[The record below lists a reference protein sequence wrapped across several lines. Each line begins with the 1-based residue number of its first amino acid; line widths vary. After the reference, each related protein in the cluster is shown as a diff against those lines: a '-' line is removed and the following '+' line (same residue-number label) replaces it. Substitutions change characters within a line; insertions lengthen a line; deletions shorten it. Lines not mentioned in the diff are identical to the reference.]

1 MKKNIKIWCMLVIFI
16 LNIILAVIPSNNAW
30 AMKKNQYSIIRV
42 DEGIKYLS
50 VYNDNILLI
59 NNEGQAI
66 LRKDEIDI
74 KIQGNNFRMLAKN
87 LIINDENK
95 IYDVFNEEFLDE
107 ETIDK
112 FEDIIIESKN
122 IFVTGAGRSG
132 LAAKAFAMRLMH
144 LGLSA
149 YVVGETIS
157 PAIYEDDCIIAISG
171 SGETNTI
178 VSAAKIAKNR
188 GSKVLAVTSYPE
200 STLGK
205 LSDAYVFVK
214 GRTKKEVDDE
224 NYMKRQIHGNYT
236 SLTPLGTAFELTTLV
251 FLDAIVSELME
262 KMQQTESDLKARHTV
277 LE

>member
-1 MKKNIKIWCMLVIFI
+1 MEIMKTSIEAILNNIKT
-16 LNIILAVIPSNNAW
+16 A
-30 AMKKNQYSIIRV
+30 
-42 DEGIKYLS
+42 
-50 VYNDNILLI
+50 
-59 NNEGQAI
+59 
-66 LRKDEIDI
+66 
-74 KIQGNNFRMLAKN
+74 
-87 LIINDENK
+87 
-95 IYDVFNEEFLDE
+95 EEFLDDKSIE
-107 ETIDK
+107 K
-112 FEDIIIESKN
+112 FEEIIVNSKN

-157 PAIYEDDCIIAISG
+157 PAIYEDDCIVAISG

-178 VSAAKIAKNR
+178 VSAVKIAKNR
-188 GSKVLAVTSYPE
+188 GSKVLALTSYPD
-200 STLGK
+200 STLGQ
-205 LSDAYVFVK
+205 LADTFVLVK

-224 NYMKRQIHGNYT
+224 NYIKRQIHGNYT

-262 KMQQTESDLKARHTV
+262 KMHQTESDLKARHTV

>member
-1 MKKNIKIWCMLVIFI
+1 MKMEIMKTSIKAI
-16 LNIILAVIPSNNAW
+16 LN
-30 AMKKNQYSIIRV
+30 
-42 DEGIKYLS
+42 
-50 VYNDNILLI
+50 NI
-59 NNEGQAI
+59 EKA
-66 LRKDEIDI
+66 
-74 KIQGNNFRMLAKN
+74 
-87 LIINDENK
+87 
-95 IYDVFNEEFLDE
+95 EEYLDE
-107 ETIDK
+107 EAIEK
-112 FEDIIIESKN
+112 FEDIIIASKN

-157 PAIYEDDCIIAISG
+157 PAIYEDDCIVAISG

-188 GSKVLAVTSYPE
+188 GSKVLALTSYPD
-200 STLGK
+200 STLGQ
-205 LSDAYVFVK
+205 LCDSYILVK

-224 NYMKRQIHGNYT
+224 NYIKRQIHGNYT

-262 KMQQTESDLKARHTV
+262 KMHQTESDLKARHTV

>member
-1 MKKNIKIWCMLVIFI
+1 MKTSINAILNNIK
-16 LNIILAVIPSNNAW
+16 NA
-30 AMKKNQYSIIRV
+30 
-42 DEGIKYLS
+42 
-50 VYNDNILLI
+50 
-59 NNEGQAI
+59 
-66 LRKDEIDI
+66 
-74 KIQGNNFRMLAKN
+74 
-87 LIINDENK
+87 
-95 IYDVFNEEFLDE
+95 EEFLDDKA
-107 ETIDK
+107 IDE
-112 FEDIIIESKN
+112 FENVIIQSKN

-157 PAIYEDDCIIAISG
+157 PAIYEDDCIVAISG

-178 VSAAKIAKNR
+178 VSAAKIAKAR
-188 GSKVLAVTSYPE
+188 GSKVLALTSYPE
-200 STLGK
+200 SSLGQ
-205 LSDAYVFVK
+205 LADTYILVK
-214 GRTKKEVDDE
+214 GRTSKEEDDE

>member
-1 MKKNIKIWCMLVIFI
+1 MKTSIRAI
-16 LNIILAVIPSNNAW
+16 L
-30 AMKKNQYSIIRV
+30 
-42 DEGIKYLS
+42 
-50 VYNDNILLI
+50 DNI
-59 NNEGQAI
+59 ESAQ
-66 LRKDEIDI
+66 D
-74 KIQGNNFRMLAKN
+74 
-87 LIINDENK
+87 
-95 IYDVFNEEFLDE
+95 YLDE
-107 ETIDK
+107 EAIEK
-112 FEDIIIESKN
+112 FEDIIISSKN

-188 GSKVLAVTSYPE
+188 GSKVLALTSYPD
-200 STLGK
+200 STLGQMCDSYI
-205 LSDAYVFVK
+205 LVK

-224 NYMKRQIHGNYT
+224 NYIRRQNHGNYT
-236 SLTPLGTAFELTTLV
+236 SLTPLGTPFELTTLV

-262 KMQQTESDLKARHTV
+262 KMHQTESDLKARHTV

>member
-1 MKKNIKIWCMLVIFI
+1 MEIMKTSIKAI
-16 LNIILAVIPSNNAW
+16 LN
-30 AMKKNQYSIIRV
+30 
-42 DEGIKYLS
+42 
-50 VYNDNILLI
+50 NI
-59 NNEGQAI
+59 ETAQ
-66 LRKDEIDI
+66 D
-74 KIQGNNFRMLAKN
+74 
-87 LIINDENK
+87 
-95 IYDVFNEEFLDE
+95 YLDE
-107 ETIDK
+107 EAIEK

-157 PAIYEDDCIIAISG
+157 PAIYEDDCIVAISG

-188 GSKVLAVTSYPE
+188 GSKVLALTSYPD
-200 STLGK
+200 SSLGQ
-205 LSDAYVFVK
+205 LCDSYILVK

-262 KMQQTESDLKARHTV
+262 KMHQTESDLKARHTV

>member
-1 MKKNIKIWCMLVIFI
+1 MKTSIKAILDNIKS
-16 LNIILAVIPSNNAW
+16 A
-30 AMKKNQYSIIRV
+30 
-42 DEGIKYLS
+42 
-50 VYNDNILLI
+50 
-59 NNEGQAI
+59 
-66 LRKDEIDI
+66 
-74 KIQGNNFRMLAKN
+74 
-87 LIINDENK
+87 
-95 IYDVFNEEFLDE
+95 EEYLDE
-107 ETIDK
+107 KAIDE
-112 FEDIIIESKN
+112 FEDIIIGSKN

-157 PAIYEDDCIIAISG
+157 PAIYADDCIIAISG

-188 GSKVLAVTSYPE
+188 GSKVLALTSYPE
-200 STLGK
+200 STLGQ
-205 LSDAYVFVK
+205 LADAYILVK

-224 NYMKRQIHGNYT
+224 NYIKRQIHGNYT

-262 KMQQTESDLKARHTV
+262 KMEQTESDLKARHTV

>member
-1 MKKNIKIWCMLVIFI
+1 MEIMKTSIKAI
-16 LNIILAVIPSNNAW
+16 L
-30 AMKKNQYSIIRV
+30 
-42 DEGIKYLS
+42 
-50 VYNDNILLI
+50 DNI
-59 NNEGQAI
+59 ESA
-66 LRKDEIDI
+66 
-74 KIQGNNFRMLAKN
+74 
-87 LIINDENK
+87 
-95 IYDVFNEEFLDE
+95 EEFLDRE
-107 ETIDK
+107 SIDK
-112 FEDIIIESKN
+112 FENIIVNSKN

-157 PAIYEDDCIIAISG
+157 PAIYADDCIVAISG

-178 VSAAKIAKNR
+178 VSAANIAKNR
-188 GSKVLAVTSYPE
+188 GSKVLALTSYPE
-200 STLGK
+200 STLGQ
-205 LSDAYVFVK
+205 LADCFILVK

>member
-1 MKKNIKIWCMLVIFI
+1 MEIMKDSIK
-16 LNIILAVIPSNNAW
+16 
-30 AMKKNQYSIIRV
+30 
-42 DEGIKYLS
+42 
-50 VYNDNILLI
+50 
-59 NNEGQAI
+59 AI
-66 LRKDEIDI
+66 LENIDSA
-74 KIQGNNFRMLAKN
+74 QQ
-87 LIINDENK
+87 
-95 IYDVFNEEFLDE
+95 FLDE
-107 ETIDK
+107 ESVDE
-112 FEDIIIESKN
+112 FENIIINANN

-144 LGLSA
+144 LGLSSF
-149 YVVGETIS
+149 VVGETIS
-157 PAIYEDDCIIAISG
+157 PAINADDCIIAISG

-200 STLGK
+200 STLGQ
-205 LSDAYVFVK
+205 LADGYLFVK

-251 FLDAIVSELME
+251 FLDAVVSELME
-262 KMQQTESDLKARHTV
+262 KMEQTESDLKARHTV

>member
-1 MKKNIKIWCMLVIFI
+1 MQIIKTSIKSI
-16 LNIILAVIPSNNAW
+16 L
-30 AMKKNQYSIIRV
+30 
-42 DEGIKYLS
+42 
-50 VYNDNILLI
+50 DNIESAEEYL
-59 NNEGQAI
+59 
-66 LRKDEIDI
+66 DETFI
-74 KIQGNNFRMLAKN
+74 
-87 LIINDENK
+87 
-95 IYDVFNEEFLDE
+95 EEFE
-107 ETIDK
+107 NV
-112 FEDIIIESKN
+112 IIEAEN
-122 IFVTGAGRSG
+122 VFVTGAGRSG

-157 PAIYEDDCIIAISG
+157 PAINAEDCIIAISG

-178 VSAAKIAKNR
+178 VSAARIAKSR
-188 GSKVLAVTSYPE
+188 GSKVLAVTSYPD

-205 LSDAYVFVK
+205 LSDGHLLVK
-214 GRTKKEVDDE
+214 GRMQQEKDDK

-262 KMQQTESDLKARHTV
+262 KMHQTESDLKARHTV

>member
-1 MKKNIKIWCMLVIFI
+1 MEIMKTSIK
-16 LNIILAVIPSNNAW
+16 
-30 AMKKNQYSIIRV
+30 
-42 DEGIKYLS
+42 
-50 VYNDNILLI
+50 
-59 NNEGQAI
+59 AI
-66 LRKDEIDI
+66 L
-74 KIQGNNFRMLAKN
+74 
-87 LIINDENK
+87 EN
-95 IYDVFNEEFLDE
+95 IESAQDYLDE
-107 ETIDK
+107 ETINQ
-112 FEDIIIESKN
+112 FEDVIMNAKN

-144 LGLSA
+144 LGLSS

-157 PAIYEDDCIIAISG
+157 PAINEEDCIIAISG

-178 VSAAKIAKNR
+178 VSAARIAKNR

-200 STLGK
+200 STLGQ
-205 LSDAYVFVK
+205 LADGYLLVK

>member
-1 MKKNIKIWCMLVIFI
+1 MKTSIKAILDNIKS
-16 LNIILAVIPSNNAW
+16 AED
-30 AMKKNQYSIIRV
+30 Y
-42 DEGIKYLS
+42 
-50 VYNDNILLI
+50 
-59 NNEGQAI
+59 
-66 LRKDEIDI
+66 
-74 KIQGNNFRMLAKN
+74 
-87 LIINDENK
+87 
-95 IYDVFNEEFLDE
+95 LDE
-107 ETIDK
+107 KSIDE
-112 FEDIIIESKN
+112 FEDIIIGSKN

-157 PAIYEDDCIIAISG
+157 PAIYADDCIIAISG

-178 VSAAKIAKNR
+178 VSAVRIAKNR
-188 GSKVLAVTSYPE
+188 GSKVLALTSYPE
-200 STLGK
+200 STLGQ
-205 LSDAYVFVK
+205 LADAYILVK

-262 KMQQTESDLKARHTV
+262 KMEQTESDLKARHTV

>member
-1 MKKNIKIWCMLVIFI
+1 MEIMKTSINAILDNIK
-16 LNIILAVIPSNNAW
+16 NA
-30 AMKKNQYSIIRV
+30 
-42 DEGIKYLS
+42 
-50 VYNDNILLI
+50 
-59 NNEGQAI
+59 
-66 LRKDEIDI
+66 
-74 KIQGNNFRMLAKN
+74 
-87 LIINDENK
+87 
-95 IYDVFNEEFLDE
+95 EEFLDE

-144 LGLSA
+144 LGISS

>member
-1 MKKNIKIWCMLVIFI
+1 MEIMKTSIKAI
-16 LNIILAVIPSNNAW
+16 L
-30 AMKKNQYSIIRV
+30 
-42 DEGIKYLS
+42 
-50 VYNDNILLI
+50 DNI
-59 NNEGQAI
+59 ESAQ
-66 LRKDEIDI
+66 D
-74 KIQGNNFRMLAKN
+74 
-87 LIINDENK
+87 
-95 IYDVFNEEFLDE
+95 FLDE
-107 ETIDK
+107 EAIDE
-112 FEDIIIESKN
+112 FENIIIDSKN

-157 PAIYEDDCIIAISG
+157 PAIYEDDCIVAISG

-178 VSAAKIAKNR
+178 VSAVKIAKNR
-188 GSKVLAVTSYPE
+188 GSKVLALTSYPE
-200 STLGK
+200 STLGQ
-205 LSDAYVFVK
+205 LADSYILVK

-224 NYMKRQIHGNYT
+224 NYIKRQIHGNYT

-262 KMQQTESDLKARHTV
+262 KMHQTESDLKARHTV

>member
-1 MKKNIKIWCMLVIFI
+1 MEIMKTSIKAI
-16 LNIILAVIPSNNAW
+16 L
-30 AMKKNQYSIIRV
+30 
-42 DEGIKYLS
+42 
-50 VYNDNILLI
+50 DNI
-59 NNEGQAI
+59 ESA
-66 LRKDEIDI
+66 
-74 KIQGNNFRMLAKN
+74 
-87 LIINDENK
+87 
-95 IYDVFNEEFLDE
+95 EEYLDE
-107 ETIDK
+107 KSIDE
-112 FEDIIIESKN
+112 FEDIIIDSRH

-157 PAIYEDDCIIAISG
+157 PAIYEEDCIIAISG

-178 VSAAKIAKNR
+178 VTAAQIAKNR

-200 STLGK
+200 SSLGQ
-205 LSDAYVFVK
+205 LADSYILVK

-224 NYMKRQIHGNYT
+224 NYIKRQIHGNYT

-251 FLDAIVSELME
+251 FLDAIISELME